1 MALNKEQAQQKVKEI
16 LDLARNEKKTLTYQ
30 DVMNKLSDL
39 DIDADAIDAV
49 FETLESEGINV
60 INATEDETAVLPAD
74 VTGADM
80 DISVPE
86 GISIDDPV
94 RMYLK
99 EIGKVPLLTAAE
111 EIDLAMKIEAGVAA
125 GEQLEKADA
134 GEIELERR
142 DLRRLTRIEEVGFDA
157 KQQLIEANLR
167 LVVSIARGYL
177 GYGLPY
183 ADLIQE
189 GNIGLMK
196 AIRRYDP
203 DRGARLMT
211 FAQHWIRSEIQE
223 YIIRNWRIVKLATT
237 KNQRKLFFNLR
248 QLKED
253 SQAALTHNEAER
265 IALTLDVKPKEVLD
279 MEERMYGQEASL
291 DAPSDSDSDENYSP
305 SDWLTRKSDEPEA
318 MLEEEDKQRLEG
330 EGLQKALASLDPR
343 SRRVIEARYLN
354 VDAEGNAKP
363 VTLQALA
370 KEFNISAE
378 RVRQIEKLAIKKM
391 HGELA
396 GEDPF

>member
-1 MALNKEQAQQKVKEI
+1 MLSAEEERSLAI
-16 LDLARNEKKTLTYQ
+16 DLRDHDDLAAAQ
-30 DVMNKLSDL
+30 KL
-39 DIDADAIDAV
+39 
-49 FETLESEGINV
+49 
-60 INATEDETAVLPAD
+60 VL
-74 VTGADM
+74 
-80 DISVPE
+80 SH
-86 GISIDDPV
+86 
-94 RMYLK
+94 
-99 EIGKVPLLTAAE
+99 
-111 EIDLAMKIEAGVAA
+111 
-125 GEQLEKADA
+125 
-134 GEIELERR
+134 
-142 DLRRLTRIEEVGFDA
+142 
-157 KQQLIEANLR
+157 LR

-291 DAPSDSDSDENYSP
+291 DAPSDADSDENYSP

>member
-1 MALNKEQAQQKVKEI
+1 MSPRVCPFLPEVWERSTPSCAQRK
-16 LDLARNEKKTLTYQ
+16 
-30 DVMNKLSDL
+30 
-39 DIDADAIDAV
+39 
-49 FETLESEGINV
+49 
-60 INATEDETAVLPAD
+60 
-74 VTGADM
+74 
-80 DISVPE
+80 
-86 GISIDDPV
+86 
-94 RMYLK
+94 
-99 EIGKVPLLTAAE
+99 
-111 EIDLAMKIEAGVAA
+111 
-125 GEQLEKADA
+125 
-134 GEIELERR
+134 
-142 DLRRLTRIEEVGFDA
+142 
-157 KQQLIEANLR
+157 
-167 LVVSIARGYL
+167 
-177 GYGLPY
+177 GLPCFQLRKSARSPLICVIMTILLQRRSWCFLTFASSFPLHAAISD

-196 AIRRYDP
+196 EIRRYDP

-291 DAPSDSDSDENYSP
+291 DAPSDADSDENYSP

>member
-1 MALNKEQAQQKVKEI
+1 MSSKNAPAVIHSDDIDDIDNDDNVDIVDDAAPDRESKSLLPALKPASSLVPYEPAGLPVPAGGLGTLDAFLRAAERAPMLSAEEERSLAI
-16 LDLARNEKKTLTYQ
+16 DLRDHDDLAAAQ
-30 DVMNKLSDL
+30 KL
-39 DIDADAIDAV
+39 
-49 FETLESEGINV
+49 
-60 INATEDETAVLPAD
+60 VL
-74 VTGADM
+74 
-80 DISVPE
+80 SH
-86 GISIDDPV
+86 
-94 RMYLK
+94 
-99 EIGKVPLLTAAE
+99 
-111 EIDLAMKIEAGVAA
+111 
-125 GEQLEKADA
+125 
-134 GEIELERR
+134 
-142 DLRRLTRIEEVGFDA
+142 
-157 KQQLIEANLR
+157 LR

-291 DAPSDSDSDENYSP
+291 DAPSDADSDENYSP

-343 SRRVIEARYLN
+343 SRRVIEARYPN